1 MAVLHGLWSSN
12 ARLALWMTEDLRN
25 APLPRGRAPRPHPF
39 TAGPEDLKRAL
50 QELGG
55 QKARATATYLT
66 LLLPS
71 GTQPRLLPWSVPA
84 IALEAGAALDLFLTL
99 PLEPGAGPAI
109 GDSLRFL
116 AEAGKLGLE
125 LVAQGRLVPAL
136 EHEGGRFAAR
146 WEPFLEPLDVRRL
159 HLLAKAMPP
168 VCRAEVTPTEPV
180 GRSAGR
186 LVRELVASVADVAA
200 RRTLA
205 ELRPAARG
213 RATAAE
219 AWLRA
224 LFGPDQAVAGDSIE
238 LGALAQRLKSW
249 QQSTAPK
256 DAALRLCFRV
266 APPAG
271 TKPPQ
276 PWRVEFLLQARD
288 DPSLLVPAGEVWR
301 SKRLVV
307 LERAFERPHELLLA
321 ELGRASRL
329 WPDLEPA
336 LAVAR
341 PAEVSL
347 DTEGAYRFLR
357 DSSTLL
363 SHSGF

>member
-1 MAVLHGLWSSN
+1 M
-12 ARLALWMTEDLRN
+12 
-25 APLPRGRAPRPHPF
+25 
-39 TAGPEDLKRAL
+39 
-50 QELGG
+50 
-55 QKARATATYLT
+55 
-66 LLLPS
+66 
-71 GTQPRLLPWSVPA
+71 
-84 IALEAGAALDLFLTL
+84 
-99 PLEPGAGPAI
+99 
-109 GDSLRFL
+109 
-116 AEAGKLGLE
+116 
-125 LVAQGRLVPAL
+125 
-136 EHEGGRFAAR
+136 
-146 WEPFLEPLDVRRL
+146 
-159 HLLAKAMPP
+159 
-168 VCRAEVTPTEPV
+168 
-180 GRSAGR
+180 
-186 LVRELVASVADVAA
+186 AA

-205 ELRPAARG
+205 ELRPPARG
-213 RATAAE
+213 GRGTAAE

-224 LFGPDQAVAGDSIE
+224 LFGPDPAVAGDSIE
-238 LGALAQRLKSW
+238 RGALAQRLKSW
-249 QQSTAPK
+249 QQAAAPT

-307 LERAFERPHELLLA
+307 L
-321 ELGRASRL
+321 GRASRL

-357 DSSTLL
+357 DSATLL
-363 SHSGF
+363 SHSGFGV